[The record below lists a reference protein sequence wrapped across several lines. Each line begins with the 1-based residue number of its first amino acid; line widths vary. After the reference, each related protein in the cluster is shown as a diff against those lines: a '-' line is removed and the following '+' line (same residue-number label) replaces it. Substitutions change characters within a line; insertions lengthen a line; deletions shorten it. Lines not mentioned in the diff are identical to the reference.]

1 MGDARQLEPVEQGRV
16 KAFDVFGSSLVKE
29 ICNFNRIELTERHRY
44 DEKLGVFLDN
54 GYENG
59 DWSGLKFEKQE
70 VEDLVTSRN
79 ICYYNNTRNAIN
91 KLCNEH
97 LAKDKE
103 SIRIGDDNKNMM
115 VYNGLKV
122 VAIVSN
128 RELDFFNSEEF
139 VVECFNDDEVVL
151 TSNNDNNLI
160 YIEHNELINYFDIN
174 YIGTTHRSQGDTYNG
189 KVCLFDYNKIKSDKH
204 IIYTAC
210 SRATKFENVVI
221 ARY

>member
-1 MGDARQLEPVEQGRV
+1 L
-16 KAFDVFGSSLVKE
+16 
-29 ICNFNRIELTERHRY
+29 
-44 DEKLGVFLDN
+44 FLDN
-54 GYENG
+54 GYEKG
-59 DWSGLKFEKQE
+59 DWSGLKFENQE
-70 VEDLVTSRN
+70 IDDLVTSRN
-79 ICYYNNTRNAIN
+79 ICYFNNTRNAIN

-97 LAKDKE
+97 LAKGKE
-103 SIRIGDDNKNMM
+103 SITIKNETKNMIL
-115 VYNGLKV
+115 YNGLKV

-128 RELDFFNSEEF
+128 RELNFFNSEEF

-160 YIEHNELINYFDIN
+160 YIEHNELVNYFDIN

-189 KVCLFDYNKIKSDKH
+189 KVCLFDFNKIKSDKH